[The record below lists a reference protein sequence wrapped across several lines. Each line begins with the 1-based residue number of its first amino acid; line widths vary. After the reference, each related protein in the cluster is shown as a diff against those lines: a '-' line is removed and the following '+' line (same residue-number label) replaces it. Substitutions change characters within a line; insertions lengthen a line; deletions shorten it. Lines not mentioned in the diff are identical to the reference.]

1 VKNSRLAKLAD
12 ICVNFS
18 TKIKPGDYVRIAGD
32 YKVADSFINLLY
44 EKTLEAGGNPMVDLK
59 SDRLRELFY
68 KKATKDQLEWI
79 ATDFILRI
87 EKIDVNI
94 MIVATENTKIFSN
107 VPLDKQTL
115 ASAAL
120 KDITTK
126 FFKRAAAGEARW
138 TAVQYPCVAFA
149 QEADMSL
156 EEYEDFV
163 YGATFADQADPVS
176 AWQKM
181 HNDQEKIIQWLKGK
195 DLIEIKGPSCD
206 LRMSVKDRT
215 WVNCSGLLN
224 MPDGEI
230 FTGPVEDSVN
240 GWVEFNYPDASFGRE
255 VDGIRL
261 KFKDG
266 KVIKASA
273 EKGDDFLNKQL
284 DIDEAARYVGELGIG
299 TNYGIDRFT
308 KHMLFD
314 EKIGGTFH
322 LALGAGY
329 PETGSKLDSAI
340 HWDMLCD
347 IKNDSEIRADGDLLY
362 KDGVFVVG

>member
-1 VKNSRLAKLAD
+1 MSDPRLAKLAD

-18 TKIKPGDYVRIAGD
+18 TKVKPGDYVQIIGD
-32 YKVADSFINLLY
+32 YQVADSFITLLY
-44 EKTLEAGGNPMVDLK
+44 EKTLEAGGNPIVTLESK
-59 SDRLRELFY
+59 RLMEIFY
-68 KKATKDQLEWI
+68 KKAALEQLQWI
-79 ATDFILRI
+79 APDRLLRV

-94 MIVATENTKIFSN
+94 MIHATENTKNLTN
-107 VPLDKQTL
+107 VDLDKQ
-115 ASAAL
+115 AVANSAAR
-120 KDITTK
+120 DMTNM
-126 FFKRAAAGEARW
+126 FFNRAAAGEVRW
-138 TAVQYPCVAFA
+138 TYVQYPCVAFA

-156 EEYEDFV
+156 EEYEEFV
-163 YGATFADQADPVS
+163 YHATFADQDDPVS
-176 AWQKM
+176 AWKKL
-181 HNDQEKIIQWLKGK
+181 HNDQEKAIQWLKGK
-195 DLIEIKGPSCD
+195 DLVEIKGPTCD

-240 GWVEFNYPDASFGRE
+240 GWVEFNYPDASYGRE

-261 KFKDG
+261 EFKDG

-273 EKGDDFLNKQL
+273 EKGDDFLQKQL
-284 DIDEAARYVGELGIG
+284 DIDEHARFVGELGIG

-308 KHMLFD
+308 KNMLFD

-322 LALGAGY
+322 LALGSGY

-340 HWDMLCD
+340 HWDMLCN
-347 IKNDSEIRADGDLLY
+347 INQDSEIRVDGGLLY
-362 KDGVFVVG
+362 KDGKFLVT